1 MSDPFVSHVFPVLG
15 NIAQGFAHFLV
26 SFWPTI
32 TVSGLTLA
40 ALSYVFDWADP
51 DADGPIYGIW
61 ILLSVV
67 PLFLFIAIPIFAFM
81 ATAET
86 LDYLRKKIEHR
97 RIYGLP
103 PKVVQEKIPAIDPF
117 LVKATEE
124 VDNLLQESSL

>member
-1 MSDPFVSHVFPVLG
+1 MSDPIVSHVFPVLG
-15 NIAQGFAHFLV
+15 GIGNTVAQFIVA
-26 SFWPTI
+26 FWPTI

-40 ALSYVFDWADP
+40 ALSYVFNWVDP

-61 ILLSVV
+61 IMLSVV
-67 PLFLFIAIPIFAFM
+67 PLFLFIAIPIFAFIV
-81 ATAET
+81 TAET
-86 LDYLRKKIEHR
+86 LDYLRKKIERR
-97 RIYGLP
+97 RIYGPP